1 MKPAFKRS
9 NSQTLDSN
17 LGTNASS
24 SLRRK
29 STTCSQFQKAHRFR
43 LFVLRFVKKLEMG
56 GSRFEAHCLFSQAS
70 AFP

>member
-17 LGTNASS
+17 LGTNPSF

-29 STTCSQFQKAHRFR
+29 STTCSQFQVQFLPFL
-43 LFVLRFVKKLEMG
+43 LFYFSLSLISV
-56 GSRFEAHCLFSQAS
+56 CLAL
-70 AFP
+70 